1 MPNSKLSIVAWIALI
16 IGLVML
22 YFAYGSYNSTQQFL
36 KVALRT
42 AGTVVEMR
50 EVYDS
55 EDGDYTYRPIINYT
69 DRRGAERTYTSATS
83 SNPPAYEVGDRVE
96 LLYNPQKLDEV
107 YINSWGDLY
116 IGALILGIIGGIDVL
131 ISGLILYFG
140 YRRREKIKWL
150 KENGKLVNAKVN
162 EVSLN
167 RQLKVNGRSPY
178 IITAQWQD
186 AATQT
191 IHLFTSDNIWF
202 DPTQYV
208 KEEIEVWIDPNNPK
222 SYYVK
227 TDFLPKTV

>member
-1 MPNSKLSIVAWIALI
+1 MSTSKLSIVAWIALI
-16 IGLVML
+16 SGLVML
-22 YFAYGSYNSTQQFL
+22 YFSYASYNSTQQFL

-55 EDGDYTYRPIINYT
+55 DDGDYTYRPIINYT
-69 DRRGAERTYTSATS
+69 DRRGEAHTYTSATS

-96 LLYNPQKLDEV
+96 ILYNPQKSDEV

-131 ISGLILYFG
+131 VCALILYFG

-150 KENGKLVNAKVN
+150 KESGKLVIAKVN
-162 EVSLN
+162 EVTVN
-167 RQLKVNGRSPY
+167 RHIKVNGRFPY

-186 AATQT
+186 SATQS

-202 DPTQYV
+202 DPTPYV
-208 KEEIEVWIDPNNPK
+208 KEEIEVWIDPNDAK